1 MEKSK
6 LIELTDLAL
15 KAAFAAGE
23 KIMEIYSEKISVDF
37 KTDGSPLT
45 EADKASHETIVEFLK
60 DTGIPVL
67 SEEGKDIEFDER
79 SKWEYYWLVDPLDG
93 TKEFIKKNG
102 EFTVNIA
109 LMKNGVP
116 LSGVIFQPTAGKAF
130 AGIAGDGL
138 YMFTMSDKPI
148 ISNERRIKSE
158 IGKELHKTRVI
169 ASRSHMSENT
179 ESFIND
185 LRNKQENVELVN
197 AGSSLKFCLLAEGK
211 ADVYPRFAPTMEWDT
226 AAGHALLK
234 AVGKNIYLFPSG
246 EEMTYNK
253 PKLINDWFIAR

>member
-6 LIELTDLAL
+6 LKELTELAL
-15 KAAFAAGE
+15 EAAFAAGE
-23 KIMEIYSEKISVDF
+23 KIMEIYSAKIAVDF

-45 EADKASHETIVEFLK
+45 EADRAAHHTIVAFLK
-60 DTGIPVL
+60 DTGFPVL
-67 SEEGKDIEFDER
+67 SEEGRDIEFDER

-138 YMFTMSDKPI
+138 YMFSLNDKPF
-148 ISNERRIKSE
+148 ISNERRIKFE
-158 IGKELHKTRVI
+158 TGKATTKTQSKTVKR
-169 ASRSHMSENT
+169 
-179 ESFIND
+179 ESFS
-185 LRNKQENVELVN
+185 RN
-197 AGSSLKFCLLAEGK
+197 GMPCSPF
-211 ADVYPRFAPTMEWDT
+211 R
-226 AAGHALLK
+226 
-234 AVGKNIYLFPSG
+234 
-246 EEMTYNK
+246 
-253 PKLINDWFIAR
+253 